1 MLNNKQDF
9 RQQLLFPPKTII
21 NDNIYIFLYSLIK
34 YIFLANK
41 NIKSELLN
49 NFINIINKKII
60 KVESK
65 YITKEYNT
73 KNLKNIFSFIQSQSK
88 VFASD
93 ILEGLLIIIFSST
106 FNAETS
112 ELFEKLIIMD
122 YKGINKLFMSNN
134 YQIINLFNSKIFFPE
149 ELQNLK
155 NLLENED
162 KYEEKDNINNIIKDS
177 PFYNLLHEIKES
189 KLVFLEEKIKN
200 LNNDNHSEDN
210 KYLNEQLLKEQFK
223 NKKLIR
229 LFLISVCIY
238 YQNKKLLNKKEI
250 SEKNI
255 IDKYGLNYLSLIPF
269 NYKFENSNLTKIFSE
284 TIFPPIKIEPRI
296 SEISLSKNNLEF
308 IAFFE
313 LTKTLIFNKNIEKIN
328 LDNSKVKYNYLE
340 YFNFGFGIF
349 DNYTLKE
356 LSLSCTEINKDSELF
371 LAKLISHLKGLKII
385 NLSMNNLNRGVAS
398 FFILLKELY
407 AKNEIN
413 LETLLLNSCH
423 LDNSSFY
430 ELGELLKSPYCKL
443 KKLCLNMNSIP
454 DCINFFKKLKQNKSL
469 EELYLNKTNI
479 NDNDINDI
487 MKLIRNTH
495 IQTLYLYNNLISNFD
510 DLIRIIYTTKVIKY
524 VDNKIDENNSKIIND
539 QTYMENLDLSENK
552 IIHKNEKNVKLL
564 FEIKNQ
570 TNLSCLDLSHIL
582 YGKNPDKYKI
592 SENNKIYRKEIS
604 ELCNDTEKD
613 KEEFINNNIRE
624 KKLIVDKTRE
634 IEEIKNIENN
644 FLKNYDK
651 EIMTIL
657 RKKISEYNF
666 KDDKSQLNLKRE
678 LKSIIFDLAEINAIE
693 HKPMYMSDYV
703 AQLDSVLTSGNRK
716 ILDGYGKIS
725 HEQAIEKAKKS
736 GYKII
741 YKCDKCGEV
750 KKNIMASDDNME
762 LFIKIMA
769 NPIKF

>member
-1 MLNNKQDF
+1 MLNNKPNFHQKLF
-9 RQQLLFPPKTII
+9 FPPQSII

-34 YIFLANK
+34 YIFLGNK
-41 NIKSELLN
+41 NINSQLLN
-49 NFINIINKKII
+49 DFINIINKKII
-60 KVESK
+60 KVETK
-65 YITKEYNT
+65 YITKEYNI
-73 KNLKNIFSFIQSQSK
+73 KNLKNLFSFIQSQSK

-93 ILEGLLIIIFSST
+93 ILEGLLIIIFSSV
-106 FNAETS
+106 FNEETNES
-112 ELFEKLIIMD
+112 FEKLIFMD
-122 YKGINKLFMSNN
+122 YKRINKLFMSNN
-134 YQIINLFNSKIFFPE
+134 CTIINLFNSKIFFPE
-149 ELQNLK
+149 ELQNIKILI
-155 NLLENED
+155 ESED
-162 KYEEKDNINNIIKDS
+162 KYEEKDNINKIIKDS
-177 PFYNLLHEIKES
+177 PFYNLLQYIKES
-189 KLVFLEEKIKN
+189 KLEFLEEKIKN
-200 LNNDNHSEDN
+200 LNKHNHSEDN
-210 KYLNEQLLKEQFK
+210 QYYNEQLLKEQFK

-229 LFLISVCIY
+229 LFLISVYIY
-238 YQNKKLLNKKEI
+238 CQNKKLLQEKEI

-255 IDKYGLNYLSLIPF
+255 INKYGLNYLSSIPF
-269 NYKFENSNLTKIFSE
+269 NYKLENSNLIKIFSE
-284 TIFPPIKIEPRI
+284 TVFSPIKIEPRI

-308 IAFFE
+308 IALFE
-313 LTKTLIFNKNIEKIN
+313 LAKTLIFNKHIEKIH
-328 LDNSKVKYNYLE
+328 LDYSNIKYNYLE

-356 LSLSCTEINKDSELF
+356 LSLSCDEINKDSELF

-385 NLSMNNLNRGVAS
+385 NLSRNNLNRGLTS
-398 FFILLKELY
+398 FFILLKEFY

-413 LETLLLNSCH
+413 LETLFINNCQ

-454 DCINFFKKLKQNKSL
+454 DSINFFKKLKQNKSL

-634 IEEIKNIENN
+634 IEEIKNIEDN

-678 LKSIIFDLAEINAIE
+678 LKSIIFDLAEINPMIKDILIVKDTNKNNEIGKLNIDNYKNIE
-693 HKPMYMSDYV
+693 SYLLHNVLLKRAES
-703 AQLDSVLTSGNRK
+703 QLIKLNENKKERK
-716 ILDGYGKIS
+716 IGRA
-725 HEQAIEKAKKS
+725 H
-736 GYKII
+736 
-741 YKCDKCGEV
+741 V
-750 KKNIMASDDNME
+750 
-762 LFIKIMA
+762 
-769 NPIKF
+769 